1 MKHINPIL
9 SVPFKVT
16 CRKTILAAAL
26 FCGFS
31 MMANAQI
38 QDGRDFSMDGF
49 AAYEGVPG
57 SNWYRAGGTTG
68 GAGGTGVE
76 VDTREVVAEDILHSL
91 STTIAFGNIK
101 VIE

>member
-9 SVPFKVT
+9 LVPFKVT

-49 AAYEGVPG
+49 AAYEGVPIL
-57 SNWYRAGGTTG
+57 TG
-68 GAGGTGVE
+68 IVQ
-76 VDTREVVAEDILHSL
+76 VVLLVALV
-91 STTIAFGNIK
+91 ARW
-101 VIE
+101 